1 MQVIQDFGVNGAFP
15 STVGGTGTAIKYF
28 GRNAAFAA
36 GATWTSPATPSSTSA
51 AGAMIV
57 PADLKLNG
65 QLMEIVAS
73 GAFLP
78 SAAISSSETVKVE
91 LYAVTGT
98 QSSPT
103 YTLLA
108 DINGGF
114 APGTDGIWY
123 NFSFDVELQGNNRSG
138 IVGGFYTSTVN
149 NGSSGNPT
157 RNNVSL
163 QNSLTGISFGNL
175 TNANAQPSSLGGPF
189 GLVVGVTFGQSD
201 AGNKAELY
209 EFSISA

>member
-51 AGAMIV
+51 AGALIV
-57 PADLKLNG
+57 PGDLKVNG
-65 QLMEIVAS
+65 QVLDIVAS

-78 SAAISSSETVKVE
+78 SSAITSSETVSVGV
-91 LYAVTGT
+91 YAVTGT
-98 QSSPT
+98 QSAPV

-108 DINGGF
+108 DLNGGF

-123 NFSFDVELQGNNRSG
+123 NFYFDIELQGNNRSG
-138 IVGGFYTSTVN
+138 IVGGMYTSVVN
-149 NGSSGNPT
+149 NT
-157 RNNVSL
+157 VERNNVQL
-163 QNSLTGISFGNL
+163 QNSLTGISYGNI
-175 TNANAQPSSLGGPF
+175 TNSNAQPGSLGGPF
-189 GLVVGVTFGQSD
+189 GLVVGVTFSQSD
-201 AGNKAELY
+201 AANKAELY